1 MGIRD
6 NVSADEYAKL
16 EALAA
21 ANKDEWEALL
31 QEKRNHWKELKEKGM
46 LEKLTSK
53 DVYMEDID
61 EIEDY
66 GEQLIRSRK
75 GSLKGALWDDEEEEE
90 ETINPIKKELI
101 EKMKIVTG
109 KQGSAL
115 AIYNLLNEMK
125 DKGLLDAT
133 LVEEAIL
140 SMTKHDSDHYAVSSY
155 KLHKKVTSVFG
166 TISCTKS
173 HQYADSIFLFLFCA
187 QICAN
192 LTTEPHLRTSFYY
205 YSREYTRAS
214 LDLTSGLRKGQSTP
228 HRALLYGWPMLSM
241 QTRGSSLAGTNMQHA
256 PWS

>member
-1 MGIRD
+1 MSSLVIKTQRLLLTISFISALCRCGAYLCSKSIDVHTRCCHKRMGIRD

-192 LTTEPHLRTSFYY
+192 LTLNPISVHLFIVF
-205 YSREYTRAS
+205 A
-214 LDLTSGLRKGQSTP
+214 
-228 HRALLYGWPMLSM
+228 
-241 QTRGSSLAGTNMQHA
+241 
-256 PWS
+256 